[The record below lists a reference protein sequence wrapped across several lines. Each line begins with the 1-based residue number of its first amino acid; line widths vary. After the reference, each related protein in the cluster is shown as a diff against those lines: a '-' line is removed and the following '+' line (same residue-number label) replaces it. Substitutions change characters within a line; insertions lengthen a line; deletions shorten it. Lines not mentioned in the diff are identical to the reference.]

1 MSGYSAKAESPQGEP
16 GLMAPKLLFEVY
28 MDELT
33 EISLLLDFY
42 GQLITKRQFEILDLH
57 YNNDY
62 SLGEIAEQMNISR
75 QGVYDNIKKGKAALK
90 DMDEKLGL
98 LGRFSRQ
105 KSKAGRILALLGE
118 INSAVLAADD
128 AEKLEEA
135 KEAVVEIMED

>member
-1 MSGYSAKAESPQGEP
+1 
-16 GLMAPKLLFEVY
+16 

-75 QGVYDNIKKGKAALK
+75 QGVYDNIKKGKAALSSLE
-90 DMDEKLGL
+90 EKLKL
-98 LGRFSRQ
+98 IGRFSEQRN
-105 KSKAGRILALLGE
+105 KAKEILALLDSMDSNMLSE
-118 INSAVLAADD
+118 QEAQ
-128 AEKLEEA
+128 KLKKA
-135 KEAVVEIMED
+135 KKAVVEIMED